1 MNLSYANLN
10 CTEIRVLKRVGKW
23 VAVDFKLHLV
33 VEGVSA
39 NPGNEFSSVL
49 SVSFCGDRQNFARKP
64 DQYQVPSAT
73 GFFRTIQGMEDRK
86 QIAFCQGFARRFRI
100 FNENHCEVQS
110 CSARSRFGPKGH
122 VVESAIRSLQSYNAI
137 LNMLR
142 YGLGGQASWTL
153 WS

>member
-1 MNLSYANLN
+1 M
-10 CTEIRVLKRVGKW
+10 
-23 VAVDFKLHLV
+23 

-49 SVSFCGDRQNFARKP
+49 SVSSPGDRQNFARKP

-110 CSARSRFGPKGH
+110 IFGKKQVRPKRARGRKCHPFTT
-122 VVESAIRSLQSYNAI
+122 ILQCHSKHAQIWSGRPGI
-137 LNMLR
+137 LDPLE
-142 YGLGGQASWTL
+142 LGQLAPQMRQLPMSKAMTICN
-153 WS
+153 